1 MANSAD
7 FVAHVLELSKPQ
19 ARMSS
24 RAMFGGHGIYAD
36 GVIVA
41 IVVDDTLYLK
51 CDDANRGE
59 FEALGLEGF
68 IYVTK
73 EGERHAMN
81 YRRAPDE
88 ALDSAPALR
97 PWLRSAIGAAL
108 RAAGV
113 KRAKRPSPRR
123 AKTT

>member
-1 MANSAD
+1 VANSAD

-19 ARMSS
+19 ARISS

-59 FEALGLEGF
+59 FEALGLEM
-68 IYVTK
+68 
-73 EGERHAMN
+73 EGG
-81 YRRAPDE
+81 APSHMATFGESD
-88 ALDSAPALR
+88 PGQNG
-97 PWLRSAIGAAL
+97 P
-108 RAAGV
+108 
-113 KRAKRPSPRR
+113 K
-123 AKTT
+123 

>member
-7 FVAHVLELSKPQ
+7 FIAHVLELGRPQ

-36 GVIVA
+36 GVIVG
-41 IVVDDTLYLK
+41 IVIDDTLYLK
-51 CDDANRGE
+51 CDDESRAE
-59 FEALGLEGF
+59 FTALGLEPF
-68 IYVTK
+68 TYVTK

-88 ALDSAPALR
+88 ALDSAPALH
-97 PWLRSAIGAAL
+97 PWLRSAMGAAL
-108 RAAGV
+108 RAAS
-113 KRAKRPSPRR
+113 AKRPKRPSLRR